1 MPRLSR
7 WFTRL
12 ALIYLSLGLTLGAL
26 LLANKGLPFAAWVW
40 AFLPAHGE
48 FLLLGW
54 MTQFALGIAFWILP
68 RLNAPR
74 PRGDERWTWGA
85 FVSLNAG
92 IWLYVCAPLAPLR
105 WLPLL
110 GRGLEAVA
118 FLSFAVGNWRRVY
131 PWQSGRV
138 RAG

>member
-1 MPRLSR
+1 MPRLSC

-12 ALIYLSLGLTLGAL
+12 ALIYLSLGLALGAL
-26 LLANKGLPFAAWVW
+26 LLANKGIPFAAWVW

-68 RLNAPR
+68 RRNAPL

-85 FVSLNAG
+85 LVSLNVG
-92 IWLYVCAPLAPLR
+92 IWLYVCAPLAPFFQ

-110 GRGLEAVA
+110 GRVLEAVA
-118 FLSFAVGNWRRVY
+118 LLSFAMGNWRRVY
-131 PWQSGRV
+131 PLRSGRI
-138 RAG
+138 